1 MHAVFGPCWVAHLSL
16 AAPCPQY
23 ACTRCPHQVEP
34 LHKFVHCPGERR
46 GDCQCV
52 RVMFL
57 HTQHTH
63 THMYFLSTLECCKL
77 WLAVLHDNY
86 PGFCM
91 VHDHCNAVIVA
102 AGDYHQRWQGKE
114 DHARHLRGEPARVS

>member
-1 MHAVFGPCWVAHLSL
+1 M
-16 AAPCPQY
+16 
-23 ACTRCPHQVEP
+23 
-34 LHKFVHCPGERR
+34 
-46 GDCQCV
+46 DCQCV

-57 HTQHTH
+57 HTHN
-63 THMYFLSTLECCKL
+63 THMYFLSTLECGKL

-86 PGFCM
+86 AGFCM

-114 DHARHLRGEPARVS
+114 DHARHLHARRASASVVRSVSRQQSAGKPWLCLTSRYSSSTVATASLM